1 MLWGGVNS
9 STKPVIHSS
18 SQNGSAAIQTSSTTN
33 VNSGPVNTNL
43 NSANSGNSVP
53 IPRTSNQNSK
63 QAQPVVQSSSQN
75 GSAAIQTGNSTDPK
89 ENLVGTVLGNKN
101 TANSRTQK
109 LVQPILNN
117 PRK

>member
-1 MLWGGVNS
+1 MQWGGVNS
-9 STKPVIHSS
+9 STKPVMHSS

-33 VNSGPVNTNL
+33 VNSGPIITNL
-43 NSANSGNSVP
+43 NSANSDNNVP
-53 IPRTSNQNSK
+53 ITSNQNSK
-63 QAQPVVQSSSQN
+63 QAQPVVHSSSQN
-75 GSAAIQTGNSTDPK
+75 GSAAIQTGGSPDPK
-89 ENLVGTVLGNKN
+89 ENLVGTVLGNQN

>member
-1 MLWGGVNS
+1 MQWGGVNS
-9 STKPVIHSS
+9 STKQVIHSS

-33 VNSGPVNTNL
+33 VNPEPVNTNL
-43 NSANSGNSVP
+43 NSANSDNNVP

-63 QAQPVVQSSSQN
+63 QVQPVVQSSSQK
-75 GSAAIQTGNSTDPK
+75 GSAAIQTGGSTDPK
-89 ENLVGTVLGNKN
+89 ENLVGTVFGNQN

-117 PRK
+117 SRK

>member
-18 SQNGSAAIQTSSTTN
+18 SQNGSAAIQTSGTTN

-43 NSANSGNSVP
+43 NSANSHNNVP
-53 IPRTSNQNSK
+53 VPRTNQNPK

-75 GSAAIQTGNSTDPK
+75 GSTTIQTGGSTDPK
-89 ENLVGTVLGNKN
+89 ENLVGSVLGNQK

>member
-1 MLWGGVNS
+1 MQWGGVNS
-9 STKPVIHSS
+9 STQPVVQSS
-18 SQNGSAAIQTSSTTN
+18 SQNGSAAIQTGGTTN
-33 VNSGPVNTNL
+33 VNSEPVNTNL
-43 NSANSGNSVP
+43 NSANSDNNIP

-75 GSAAIQTGNSTDPK
+75 GSPAIQTGGTTDPK
-89 ENLVGTVLGNKN
+89 ENLVGNVLGNQK